1 MEVVR
6 GGKKCGQ
13 KISYE
18 KIAKKKQEKNVLAQ
32 WEK

>member
-18 KIAKKKQEKNVLAQ
+18 KIAKKKSRK
-32 WEK
+32 KMF